1 MIQELFFQR
10 RNTTRGPILNSS
22 VPAKASPTA
31 EGYIDPATLMQ
42 LKSLELRAK
51 HVVQGFMTG
60 LNRSPYHGFSV
71 EFTEYRQYT
80 QGDDLRH
87 LDWKLFARTDRY
99 YIKRFEDETNLRCL
113 LLLDASKSM
122 NFGSVGYTKSE
133 YAKTLAATFAY
144 FLANQRDAVGLAT
157 FAAEIEDFIPPRFRS
172 GHLRRLMVSL
182 ERNADGSTTHLAKPL
197 EQIAERLNKRGML
210 VLISDLLAPLETL
223 ELSLG
228 SLTVRGQDVVV
239 FHILDPEELQFQ
251 FGAPELFV
259 DLETDRRLY
268 VDPAAI
274 RKEYLSRLG
283 EHLKSIEGIC
293 ARLGLVYH
301 RMSTDTAL
309 ETALPEIIRVRMQTR
324 GNSRTRI
331 ARR

>member
-1 MIQELFFQR
+1 M
-10 RNTTRGPILNSS
+10 NPP
-22 VPAKASPTA
+22 VAKVASD
-31 EGYIDPATLMQ
+31 GYVDPATLMQ
-42 LKSLELRAK
+42 LRSLEVRAR

-113 LLLDASKSM
+113 LLLDSSKSM
-122 NFGSVGYTKSE
+122 NFGSAGYTKFD
-133 YAKTLAATFAY
+133 YARTLAATFAY
-144 FLANQRDAVGLAT
+144 FLSMQRDAVGLAT
-157 FAAEIEDFIPPRFRS
+157 YATEIEDFIPPRYRS
-172 GHLRRLMVSL
+172 GHLRRLLVSL
-182 ERNADGSTTHLAKPL
+182 EKHAEGTATHLARPL

-223 ELSLG
+223 EQSLG
-228 SLTVRGQDVVV
+228 SLSVRGQDVLV
-239 FHILDPEELQFQ
+239 FHVLDPEELRFQFQ
-251 FGAPELFV
+251 APEMFV

-268 VDPAAI
+268 VDPASI
-274 RKEYLSRLG
+274 RKEYLSRFG
-283 EHLKSIEGIC
+283 EHLSAIQGIC
-293 ARLGLVYH
+293 SRLGLVYQQLI
-301 RMSTDTAL
+301 TDSPL
-309 ETALPEIIRVRMQTR
+309 EMALPEVIRMRMQSR

>member
-1 MIQELFFQR
+1 M
-10 RNTTRGPILNSS
+10 
-22 VPAKASPTA
+22 PAVVTKTLT
-31 EGYIDPATLMQ
+31 GDFVDPATLMQ

-87 LDWKLFARTDRY
+87 LDWKLYARTDRY
-99 YIKRFEDETNLRCL
+99 YLKRFEDETNLRCL

-122 NFGSVGYTKSE
+122 NFGSIAYSKSE
-133 YAKTLAATFAY
+133 YARTLAATFAY
-144 FLANQRDAVGLAT
+144 FLSTQRDAVGLAS
-157 FAAEIEDFIPPRFRS
+157 FASEIMDFIPPRYRS
-172 GHLRRLMVSL
+172 GHLRRLLVSL
-182 ERNADGSTTHLAKPL
+182 EKTADGSSTHLAKPL

-223 ELSLG
+223 EVSLG

-239 FHILDPEELQFQ
+239 FHILDPEELNFQ
-251 FGAPELFV
+251 FTAPELFI

-268 VDPAAI
+268 VDPMAI
-274 RKEYLSRLG
+274 RREYLARFS
-283 EHLKSIEGIC
+283 EHLKAIEGIC
-293 ARLGLVYH
+293 SRLGLVYH
-301 RMSTDTAL
+301 RLSTDTPL
-309 ETALPEIIRVRMQTR
+309 ETALPEVIRVRMQSR

>member
-1 MIQELFFQR
+1 M
-10 RNTTRGPILNSS
+10 
-22 VPAKASPTA
+22 PAAVTKTLT
-31 EGYIDPATLMQ
+31 GDFVDPATLMQ

-87 LDWKLFARTDRY
+87 LDWKLYARTDRY
-99 YIKRFEDETNLRCL
+99 YLKRFEDETNLRCL

-122 NFGSVGYTKSE
+122 NFGSIAYSKSE
-133 YAKTLAATFAY
+133 YARTLAATFAY
-144 FLANQRDAVGLAT
+144 FLSTQRDAVGLAS
-157 FAAEIEDFIPPRFRS
+157 FSSEIMDFIPPRYRS
-172 GHLRRLMVSL
+172 GHLRRLLVSL
-182 ERNADGSTTHLAKPL
+182 EKTAEGSSTHLAKPL

-223 ELSLG
+223 EVSLG

-239 FHILDPEELQFQ
+239 FHILDPEELNFQ
-251 FGAPELFV
+251 FTAPELFI

-268 VDPAAI
+268 VDPVAI
-274 RKEYLSRLG
+274 RREYLARFS
-283 EHLKSIEGIC
+283 EHLKAIEGIC
-293 ARLGLVYH
+293 SRLGLVYH
-301 RMSTDTAL
+301 RLSTDTPL
-309 ETALPEIIRVRMQTR
+309 ETALPEVIRVRMQSR

>member
-1 MIQELFFQR
+1 MPAAVTQ
-10 RNTTRGPILNSS
+10 T
-22 VPAKASPTA
+22 VP
-31 EGYIDPATLMQ
+31 GDFVDPATLMQ

-87 LDWKLFARTDRY
+87 LDWKLYARTDRY
-99 YIKRFEDETNLRCL
+99 YLKRFEDETNLRCL

-122 NFGSVGYTKSE
+122 NFGSIGYTKSE
-133 YAKTLAATFAY
+133 YARTLAATFAY
-144 FLANQRDAVGLAT
+144 FLSTQRDAVGLAS
-157 FAAEIEDFIPPRFRS
+157 FASEIMDFIPPRYRS
-172 GHLRRLMVSL
+172 GHLRRLLVSL
-182 ERNADGSTTHLAKPL
+182 EKTAEGSSTHLAKPL

-223 ELSLG
+223 EVSLG

-239 FHILDPEELQFQ
+239 FHILDPEELSFQ
-251 FGAPELFV
+251 FTTPELFI

-268 VDPAAI
+268 VDPVAI
-274 RKEYLSRLG
+274 RREYLARFS
-283 EHLKSIEGIC
+283 EHLKAIEGIC
-293 ARLGLVYH
+293 SRLGLVYH
-301 RMSTDTAL
+301 RLSTDTPL
-309 ETALPEIIRVRMQTR
+309 ETALPEVIRVRMQSR

>member
-1 MIQELFFQR
+1 MNQTGKVNQTGKTPL
-10 RNTTRGPILNSS
+10 
-22 VPAKASPTA
+22 A
-31 EGYIDPATLMQ
+31 EDYVDPATLMQ
-42 LKSLELRAK
+42 LRSLELRAR

-113 LLLDASKSM
+113 LLLDSSKSM
-122 NFGSVGYTKSE
+122 NFGTVGYSKSE
-133 YAKTLAATFAY
+133 YAKTLTATLAY
-144 FLANQRDAVGLAT
+144 FLSTQRDAVGLAT
-157 FAAEIEDFIPPRFRS
+157 FAAEIEDFIPPRYRA
-172 GHLRRLMVSL
+172 GHLRRILVSL
-182 ERNADGSTTHLAKPL
+182 EKNAEGVSTHLARPL

-223 ELSLG
+223 EVSLG
-228 SLTVRGQDVVV
+228 SLAVRGQDVIV
-239 FHILDPEELQFQ
+239 FHVLDPEELRFQ
-251 FGAPELFV
+251 FGAPEMFV
-259 DLETDRRLY
+259 DLETNRRLY

-274 RKEYLSRLG
+274 RRDYLQRFG
-283 EHLKSIEGIC
+283 VHLQAVADIC
-293 ARLGLVYH
+293 SRLGLVYH
-301 RMSTDTAL
+301 QLSTDTPL
-309 ETALPEIIRVRMQTR
+309 EQALPEVIRVRMQTR

>member
-1 MIQELFFQR
+1 MTV
-10 RNTTRGPILNSS
+10 NPP
-22 VPAKASPTA
+22 VAKVASD
-31 EGYIDPATLMQ
+31 GYVDPATLMQ
-42 LKSLELRAK
+42 LRSLEVRAR

-113 LLLDASKSM
+113 LLLDSSKSM
-122 NFGSVGYTKSE
+122 NFGSAGYTKFD
-133 YAKTLAATFAY
+133 YARTLAATFAY
-144 FLANQRDAVGLAT
+144 FLSMQRDAVGLAT
-157 FAAEIEDFIPPRFRS
+157 FATEIEDFIPPRYRS
-172 GHLRRLMVSL
+172 GHLRRLLVSL
-182 ERNADGSTTHLAKPL
+182 EKHAEGTATHLARPL

-223 ELSLG
+223 EQSLG
-228 SLTVRGQDVVV
+228 SLSVRGQDVLV
-239 FHILDPEELQFQ
+239 FHVLDPEELRFQFQ
-251 FGAPELFV
+251 APEMFV

-268 VDPAAI
+268 VDPASI
-274 RKEYLSRLG
+274 RKEYLSRFG
-283 EHLKSIEGIC
+283 EHLSAIQGIC
-293 ARLGLVYH
+293 SRLGLVYQQLI
-301 RMSTDTAL
+301 TDSPL
-309 ETALPEIIRVRMQTR
+309 EMALPEVIRMRMQSR

>member
-1 MIQELFFQR
+1 MSAAV
-10 RNTTRGPILNSS
+10 TRTLAGDF
-22 VPAKASPTA
+22 V
-31 EGYIDPATLMQ
+31 DPATLMH

-99 YIKRFEDETNLRCL
+99 YLKRFEDETNLRCL

-122 NFGSVGYTKSE
+122 NFGSTGYTKSE
-133 YAKTLAATFAY
+133 YARTLAATFAY
-144 FLANQRDAVGLAT
+144 FLSTQRDAVGLAS
-157 FAAEIEDFIPPRFRS
+157 FASEIVDFIPPRYRS
-172 GHLRRLMVSL
+172 GHLRRLLVSL
-182 ERNADGSTTHLAKPL
+182 EKTADGASTHLSKPL

-223 ELSLG
+223 EVSLA
-228 SLTVRGQDVVV
+228 SLTVRGQDVIV
-239 FHILDPEELQFQ
+239 FHVLDPAELNFS
-251 FGAPELFV
+251 FTAPELFI

-268 VDPAAI
+268 VDPTAV
-274 RKEYLSRLG
+274 RREYLARFG
-283 EHLKSIEGIC
+283 EHLQAIEGIC
-293 ARLGLVYH
+293 SRLGLVYH
-301 RMSTDTAL
+301 RLTTDTPL
-309 ETALPEIIRVRMQTR
+309 ETALPEVIRVRMQSR